1 MRSTLA
7 AALCAT
13 LALGPALGSGLALA
27 EDAAPPPPWL
37 MTGADTVTVAATWAP
52 EGVAAALP
60 DGVVPVDDLSGGLNI
75 YTAEGGFGIS
85 PYSAAYAYVN
95 VKGWPSAIGAPARYI
110 LGGWYGPDPKVAAG
124 MQTWFGAAVP
134 PGDSAQAASG
144 DNWTGTGGG
153 TGVAGDGSIRLEI
166 TPTGECG
173 PAAGTLNYVGPRG
186 ESKGLG
192 LLKIPF
198 TGSFCTAAAVS
209 VDIEAPEG
217 STLAGLEVTS
227 MLGGGQFKGAS
238 FAFAE

>member
-1 MRSTLA
+1 M
-7 AALCAT
+7 
-13 LALGPALGSGLALA
+13 
-27 EDAAPPPPWL
+27 
-37 MTGADTVTVAATWAP
+37 
-52 EGVAAALP
+52 
-60 DGVVPVDDLSGGLNI
+60 VPFASVD
-75 YTAEGGFGIS
+75 
-85 PYSAAYAYVN
+85 
-95 VKGWPSAIGAPARYI
+95 
-110 LGGWYGPDPKVAAG
+110 LGGHLIQKKSKNMKVEVTG
-124 MQTWFGAAVP
+124 TLR
-134 PGDSAQAASG
+134 PGVTAKDIALHVIG
-144 DNWTGTGGG
+144 VTGTGGG